1 MNKKLLWSIIGIVI
15 IVVLIIAAFILKQVN
30 GSGSKDSNA
39 YDTYTVRKETPI
51 SLECKASPESVK
63 TYNNNQNL
71 TFINNYK

>member
-39 YDTYTVRKETPI
+39 YDTYTVRKRN
-51 SLECKASPESVK
+51 
-63 TYNNNQNL
+63 TY
-71 TFINNYK
+71 

>member
-1 MNKKLLWSIIGIVI
+1 MEHHWYCN

-51 SLECKASPESVK
+51 SLEGKGL
-63 TYNNNQNL
+63 QNL
-71 TFINNYK
+71 